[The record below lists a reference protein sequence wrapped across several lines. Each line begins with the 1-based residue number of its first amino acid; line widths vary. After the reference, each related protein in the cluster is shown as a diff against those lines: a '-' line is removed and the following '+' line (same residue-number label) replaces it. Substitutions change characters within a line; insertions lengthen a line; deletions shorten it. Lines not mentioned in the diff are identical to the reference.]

1 MDAMDDPDEFEP
13 DAMWPPVRPTR
24 IVPKVLVPIFG
35 AYHSARHRLES
46 AAREHGLDATE
57 ALVLTLIRTE
67 PRCPPWAIRRR
78 IGFPPSTLSS
88 ILERLEGAGHLTL
101 SPSEL
106 NGQRFELEL
115 TTSGAIAADV
125 ADYAMAAL
133 ESEIRGYTSPEE
145 RRGAIAVFEA
155 CRAIDRPGRPHP

>member
-1 MDAMDDPDEFEP
+1 MDEEDEFEP
-13 DAMWPPVRPTR
+13 DPMWPPVRQTR
-24 IVPKVLVPIFG
+24 TVRRVLVPVFG

-57 ALVLTLIRTE
+57 ALVLTMIRSE

-78 IGFPPSTLSS
+78 VGFPPSTLSG
-88 ILERLEGAGHLTL
+88 ILERLERAGYLL
-101 SPSEL
+101 RSPSEL

-115 TTSGAIAADV
+115 TTMGAIAADV
-125 ADYAMAAL
+125 ADYAVAGL
-133 ESEIRGYTSPEE
+133 EAEIRGYTSPDE

-155 CRAIDRPGRPHP
+155 CRAIDRPGRAHP